1 MAIIYFTYS
10 SQARLNPWLHIQ
22 ATNIYDNEESWYTIP
37 ASDDASMIH
46 RSSLWW
52 SFCRHWHLKHQCC
65 SALLLSDLF
74 VRPMVHYHNLL
85 CTSLFERRSTLPSWV
100 ALFSIA
106 SLSAINF
113 ANLEP
118 FVSPSLSPRGSI
130 GRWSIEGLCLE
141 DKGGVNAHT
150 EESCSSGLSRYSN
163 GDRSCMSVRKNRT
176 EISDVG
182 IVPTKCYS
190 ELISWELQ
198 NLLRACRSNV
208 TAFILHT
215 GKDHPL
221 SENGSIRNSRIKYL
235 QQTWRWALKLHMEC
249 WSSNVEWPSLHH
261 V

>member
-1 MAIIYFTYS
+1 MTTKNLGIQ
-10 SQARLNPWLHIQ
+10 SQLRMILL
-22 ATNIYDNEESWYTIP
+22 WYIAPVFGDPFVVMGVWSISVVAPYCYLTC
-37 ASDDASMIH
+37 
-46 RSSLWW
+46 LWDQW
-52 SFCRHWHLKHQCC
+52 
-65 SALLLSDLF
+65 
-74 VRPMVHYHNLL
+74 VRYHNLL

-163 GDRSCMSVRKNRT
+163 DRFCMSVRKNKT
-176 EISDVG
+176 ETSDVG

-190 ELISWELQ
+190 EQISWELR
-198 NLLRACRSNV
+198 NLLRAYGSKI

-215 GKDHPL
+215 GKNHPL